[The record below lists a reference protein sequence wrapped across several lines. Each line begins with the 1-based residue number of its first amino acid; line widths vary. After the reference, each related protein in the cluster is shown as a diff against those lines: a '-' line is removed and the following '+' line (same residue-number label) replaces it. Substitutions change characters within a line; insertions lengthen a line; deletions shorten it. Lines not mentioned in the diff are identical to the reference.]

1 MKIEYIANQVRETV
15 KKYDETD
22 PVRLAKA
29 MNIYLRFDHLG
40 TAPGCIKGFFAI
52 ISRIKHITINYDLP
66 EELQKVILAHEIGH
80 VVLHKK
86 EAQMSAFHELE
97 LFDNVD
103 QKEYEANIFA
113 SELLLSNEDV
123 MDAINE
129 DQFFFDAARQLC
141 VPPEML
147 DFKVSAKYCYAAHE
161 SRLHQNDRCKRFALC
176 LVLTVRFRSLTPWGK
191 LFQLFI

>member
-1 MKIEYIANQVRETV
+1 MEQCAHTV
-15 KKYDETD
+15 SNEIFT
-22 PVRLAKA
+22 PVGR
-29 MNIYLRFDHLG
+29 N
-40 TAPGCIKGFFAI
+40 
-52 ISRIKHITINYDLP
+52 
-66 EELQKVILAHEIGH
+66 LQVILAHEIGH

-147 DFKVSAKYCYAAHE
+147 DFK
-161 SRLHQNDRCKRFALC
+161 
-176 LVLTVRFRSLTPWGK
+176 FRIMKKTGL
-191 LFQLFI
+191 

>member
-52 ISRIKHITINYDLP
+52 ISRIKHITINYVLP

-147 DFKVSAKYCYAAHE
+147 DFKFRIMKKQGFKVESPIVSNGDFLKHAERMSANYHE
-161 SRLHQNDRCKRFALC
+161 S
-176 LVLTVRFRSLTPWGK
+176 
-191 LFQLFI
+191 

>member
-1 MKIEYIANQVRETV
+1 LHNCMLLSHLFLPRENYTTISLTPIFRAGTPVGQCAHTV
-15 KKYDETD
+15 SNEIFT
-22 PVRLAKA
+22 PVGR
-29 MNIYLRFDHLG
+29 N
-40 TAPGCIKGFFAI
+40 
-52 ISRIKHITINYDLP
+52 
-66 EELQKVILAHEIGH
+66 LQVILAHEIGH

-147 DFKVSAKYCYAAHE
+147 DFK
-161 SRLHQNDRCKRFALC
+161 
-176 LVLTVRFRSLTPWGK
+176 FRIMKKTGL
-191 LFQLFI
+191 

>member
-1 MKIEYIANQVRETV
+1 
-15 KKYDETD
+15 
-22 PVRLAKA
+22 
-29 MNIYLRFDHLG
+29 
-40 TAPGCIKGFFAI
+40 
-52 ISRIKHITINYDLP
+52 
-66 EELQKVILAHEIGH
+66 
-80 VVLHKK
+80 
-86 EAQMSAFHELE
+86 MSAFHELE

-147 DFKVSAKYCYAAHE
+147 DFKFRIMKKQGFKVESPIVANGDFLKYAERMSANYHE
-161 SRLHQNDRCKRFALC
+161 S
-176 LVLTVRFRSLTPWGK
+176 
-191 LFQLFI
+191 